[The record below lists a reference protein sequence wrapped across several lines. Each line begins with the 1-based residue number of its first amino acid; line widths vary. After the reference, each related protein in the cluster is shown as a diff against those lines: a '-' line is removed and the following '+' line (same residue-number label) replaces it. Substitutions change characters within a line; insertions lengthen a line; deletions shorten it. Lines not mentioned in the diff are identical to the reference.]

1 MTSTNGKYL
10 WSSVID
16 TDIRYGYAS
25 HGGDRQTIEVM
36 TSKCYSYALLKIS
49 LMVSYE
55 NELKYFK

>member
-1 MTSTNGKYL
+1 MENICGHLLSTQ
-10 WSSVID
+10 IF
-16 TDIRYGYAS
+16 RYGYAS

>member
-1 MTSTNGKYL
+1 MENICGHLLSTQ
-10 WSSVID
+10 IF
-16 TDIRYGYAS
+16 RYGYAS

-36 TSKCYSYALLKIS
+36 TSKCYSYALLKLS